1 MTRMRNWNRWTPAVR
16 GGSAGDARVTGSVAN
31 QLMESSQ
38 ARRGLSPHD
47 AAELALAAGAYL
59 SVIR

>member
-16 GGSAGDARVTGSVAN
+16 GASAGETPLPGSVAN